1 MKVSLSKH
9 GGQAAGIYL
18 QRPPQVVDSTA
29 LDEAEASELKRLA
42 AAAAS
47 AAVPAHSGRAR
58 DEMSYTITID
68 DDGHQT
74 VLSQSDTA
82 MSEDFSKL
90 LAWLRRHARK

>member
-18 QRPPQVVDSTA
+18 DRPPQVVDSTA

-58 DEMSYTITID
+58 DELSYTVTID
-68 DDGHQT
+68 ENGHQT

-82 MSEDFSKL
+82 MSADFGKL
-90 LAWLRRHARK
+90 LAWLQRHPEK

>member
-18 QRPPQVVDSTA
+18 DRPPQVVDSTA

-58 DEMSYTITID
+58 DEMSYTVTID
-68 DDGHQT
+68 ENGHQT

-82 MSEDFSKL
+82 MSDDFGKL
-90 LAWLRRHARK
+90 LAWLRRHGRK